1 MPVCGHGP
9 AVNGQIFLKN
19 ILPLSGFAFFERLK
33 NPQSAC
39 ITAGSLFE
47 IQTWINFSPL
57 SRLFYDF

>member
-1 MPVCGHGP
+1 
-9 AVNGQIFLKN
+9 
-19 ILPLSGFAFFERLK
+19 LSGFAFFERLK

-39 ITAGSLFE
+39 ITAGNLFE